1 MRYLVLFI
9 SLAILFKWLLWI
21 AGFIF
26 FIFLFASKKTQLTQ
40 HMAPDTTTA
49 QDNSNARRISYKKA
63 GRKIMPLINGINK
76 FSNRNVSMLPLHSLR
91 NFVYRYCLKIP
102 AENNVVIYKGV
113 VFRDGYKCK
122 IGAGTIIGDDNLIDA
137 RGGIEIGSDC
147 NFSTGVHIW
156 TAQHDVQDESFAYE
170 TAPVKIGSRCWI
182 SSGVTI
188 LPGVTIGDGCVVASG
203 AVVAKDCES
212 FGIYG
217 GVPAKKIG
225 IRNPN
230 IGYHFTGE
238 HDLFL

>member
-1 MRYLVLFI
+1 MRYLVFFI

-26 FIFLFASKKTQLTQ
+26 SSFWFARKQTQLKQ

-102 AENNVVIYKGV
+102 AENYVVIYKGV

-137 RGGIEIGSDC
+137 RGGIESHVLPVARSAGQALSIDRR
-147 NFSTGVHIW
+147 V
-156 TAQHDVQDESFAYE
+156 A
-170 TAPVKIGSRCWI
+170 APVTEKLKQGLHIGGLCLSCI
-182 SSGVTI
+182 V
-188 LPGVTIGDGCVVASG
+188 
-203 AVVAKDCES
+203 
-212 FGIYG
+212 
-217 GVPAKKIG
+217 
-225 IRNPN
+225 
-230 IGYHFTGE
+230 
-238 HDLFL
+238 